1 MPMCR
6 FGFVLP
12 MDDDYSTI
20 EHDFL
25 HVKDYFSNYKFTYK
39 ERRSKLDFLL
49 NISNEP
55 SQDISE
61 LIASS
66 KEQLVEVK
74 NVYKNI
80 DEEIKDLSVKI
91 YKEQMTLKKNTDQ
104 FKQLE
109 ANEELLQERVN
120 HLKNLH
126 EKILVNDKLN
136 EELEQIE
143 QEVNTLFVE
152 LETKRAL
159 LDAPLTEAKT
169 EEEQSL
175 REIRNDLAAKQKRL
189 TIINTENYM
198 EDIFYWEKQY
208 LGILEKIFGSVNVS
222 VVDDRCNLK
231 VTKNNNVLEI
241 NTKGKKLLDCIISR
255 SEADDEF
262 DKIKEY
268 CLSIN
273 DPKLVLMY
281 FASKY

>member
-1 MPMCR
+1 
-6 FGFVLP
+6 
-12 MDDDYSTI
+12 MDTDYSTI

-49 NISNEP
+49 NINNEP

-80 DEEIKDLSVKI
+80 DEEIKDLSMKI
-91 YKEQMTLKKNTDQ
+91 YKEQSSLKENTVK
-104 FKQLE
+104 FVELE
-109 ANEELLQERVN
+109 AEERLLQEKLDC
-120 HLKNLH
+120 LKNIY
-126 EKILVNDKLN
+126 EKAQINDKLN
-136 EELEQIE
+136 EELATIE
-143 QEVNTLFVE
+143 DDINTLFVE
-152 LETKRAL
+152 LESKKAL
-159 LDAPLTEAKT
+159 LNSPLVDAKT

-208 LGILEKIFGSVNVS
+208 LTILERIFGSINVS
-222 VVDDRCNLK
+222 VIEDRCSLK
-231 VTKNNNVLEI
+231 ITKNNIVLEI
-241 NTKGKKLLDCIISR
+241 NTKGKILLDCIISK
-255 SEADDEF
+255 DEPECEF
-262 DKIKEY
+262 EKIKEY

-273 DPKLVLMY
+273 DPKLLLIY
-281 FASKY
+281 FAANY